1 MAVNHRPENQ
11 ASRNQ
16 GSSRLL
22 DSWIAR
28 LFAYRQFSIKRK
40 LRVNTMVIVVLAL
53 LLSCAAFGG
62 YDMLVFHSSLQKD
75 LETLAEIISSNST
88 AALSFGDQKA
98 AAELLS
104 ALRAKQHLRV
114 AAMYSAEGKVFASYR
129 RRDAPGSVP
138 VPPPRPDGA
147 RFEPDRLILFHPILL
162 ADRQIGT
169 LYLESDLEEMHQ
181 RLMRF
186 GAIIVLVLLVASLA
200 ALALSSKLQSVISA
214 PILNLARTAKRVS
227 VERDY
232 GLRAERQ
239 NDDELGDLVDDF
251 NHMLQQIQLQNTELK
266 AHRNHLEEQVAA
278 RTSELVVARDKA
290 EAASRAKSEFLANM
304 SHEIRTPMNGVI
316 GMTELA
322 LETPLTPEQ
331 REYLE
336 TARSSADSLM
346 TVINDI
352 LDFSKIE
359 AKKLELGIVDFD
371 LRDCVGDAAKTV
383 AASAHQKGLELACDI
398 SAAVPWRVSGDPN
411 RLRQILLNLIGNAI
425 KFTSQGEIIVR
436 VDAPPPASLLGMGR
450 RSKGQKV
457 KAEERSELPVTGNEI
472 LLHFQVI
479 DTGIGIPEDKQ
490 EVIFEAFA
498 QADGSSTRK
507 FGGTGLGLTISSRL
521 VEMMGGRIWVESRP
535 GQGSNF
541 QFTARFAPASQEAR
555 FASPAMQAFELRG
568 LPVLVVDDNPTNRM
582 IFRGVLENWGMKPM
596 LASSG
601 NEALQILGSNH
612 SPSFALI
619 LLDYHMPGMDGIA
632 VAREIKNHPELGTP
646 TILMLSSG
654 GGPEEAS
661 QALDVGIAK
670 CIFKPF
676 KQSELLAAIL
686 VVLDM
691 STAPS
696 PERRTRVRPGSGQ
709 AVPPLRILLA
719 EDNRVN
725 QLLAVR
731 MLEKQGHT
739 VVAVQNGRE
748 ALDAISS
755 DTFDVALI
763 DVQMPDMDGL
773 EATRLIREK
782 ELVTGKRRLPLVAL
796 TAHAMTGDRERCLA
810 AGMDGYVPKP
820 IDPRQLFAVIREVTA
835 SAFIEERASAPSA

>member
-1 MAVNHRPENQ
+1 
-11 ASRNQ
+11 
-16 GSSRLL
+16 
-22 DSWIAR
+22 
-28 LFAYRQFSIKRK
+28 
-40 LRVNTMVIVVLAL
+40 
-53 LLSCAAFGG
+53 
-62 YDMLVFHSSLQKD
+62 
-75 LETLAEIISSNST
+75 
-88 AALSFGDQKA
+88 
-98 AAELLS
+98 
-104 ALRAKQHLRV
+104 
-114 AAMYSAEGKVFASYR
+114 
-129 RRDAPGSVP
+129 
-138 VPPPRPDGA
+138 
-147 RFEPDRLILFHPILL
+147 
-162 ADRQIGT
+162 
-169 LYLESDLEEMHQ
+169 
-181 RLMRF
+181 
-186 GAIIVLVLLVASLA
+186 
-200 ALALSSKLQSVISA
+200 
-214 PILNLARTAKRVS
+214 
-227 VERDY
+227 
-232 GLRAERQ
+232 
-239 NDDELGDLVDDF
+239 
-251 NHMLQQIQLQNTELK
+251 
-266 AHRNHLEEQVAA
+266 
-278 RTSELVVARDKA
+278 
-290 EAASRAKSEFLANM
+290 
-304 SHEIRTPMNGVI
+304 
-316 GMTELA
+316 
-322 LETPLTPEQ
+322 LTPEQ

-336 TARSSADSLM
+336 TARYSADSLM

-436 VDAPPPASLLGMGR
+436 VDAPPPASLHSMGG
-450 RSKGQKV
+450 RSRGQKV
-457 KAEERSELPVTGNEI
+457 KAEEQSELPVMGNEI

-646 TILMLSSG
+646 TVLILSSG

-691 STAPS
+691 ATAPS
-696 PERRTRVRPGSGQ
+696 PERRTRVRSGSGQ

-731 MLEKQGHT
+731 MLEKQGHK

-782 ELVTGKRRLPLVAL
+782 ELETGKSRLPLVAL

-820 IDPRQLFAVIREVTA
+820 INPRELFAVIREVTA
-835 SAFIEERASAPSA
+835 SALIEERASAPPA